1 MVKFPEQN
9 ARVLP
14 EFPET
19 SLQQRWR
26 AKQTEALTSRR
37 TWKSTQMA
45 VTSICIPFKTYLARE
60 FGEDYIA
67 SMMEEFKTTELGN
80 SSSMNTAVNVILGPT
95 TPEKPEA
102 LPETTDA
109 FSPSQADRDAY
120 SFAMSQYVAN
130 VEVAK
135 SYVGMKRPDAETAN
149 RIATLVIKLMQYS
162 QSAESAESEAQL
174 LAVESLV
181 KGEVPSAALLRTVSQ
196 TNKGYDYK
204 SEKPFVDSSGKET
217 RFYNAP
223 LNFSTYGI
231 NSDDPRQWDDK
242 KVLLDILTPLF
253 WQSEFAGSSDFLKY
267 WNLKN
272 YNREKYL
279 AWWVMDWAMTR
290 FGIINLNYA
299 SKPNDVIGAHYY
311 TAFPN
316 LNLLITDAGRRTVN
330 SGGQTQTSVK
340 AEQYQQGWFAS
351 EGNGFRDVG
360 KMVLFYAKAYGK
372 TADPL
377 TFWSTHAKYRI
388 ISRSMGSY
396 GSYGELTQVDPS
408 VGAPS
413 GNTVVVS
420 VFKPQMPSGSI
431 IVSLRQYFPYVMD
444 VETGN
449 NPKIDQYIQQTITD
463 RQIQQAG
470 AEFQQQPA
478 SSQAG
483 YRFVAITRTL
493 LSYPGD
499 VLYPMAQGEQVSY
512 SQDDPF
518 AYWFSP
524 ESNMSKVSTSGTR
537 RNLIANAYIK
547 KGWRG
552 MMRQGSEANHF
563 FMENSPYMTDVS
575 RPFSWTS
582 ATNGMNKD
590 HRQIIYGLPTPHPN
604 ARIIST
610 LQIVLV
616 PTYIDTAIREIY
628 ATLQQKKGEIL
639 ENRYKAGMPSSEW
652 LAYSNAM
659 IAITSG
665 HWASEGEWLRSGSNA
680 LRADH
685 EYNTM
690 FTTMGI
696 PVTNSFTIIDK
707 YSKDAPKKDGEWE
720 LTEVMNVL
728 NKHGLGN
735 LSGLKTVYEE
745 AINDTDDIAFII
757 KNFKQAFPGV
767 QELVMP
773 DVGEIEDLA
782 PFQRPFTA
790 NVTSIGRGLLAK
802 IPGLTGNQ
810 QATYIIRRVPISVKG
825 TSSKVY
831 RFGLKESALSELTLV
846 TNTPD
851 MEMSA
856 TSSTAPI
863 LAATALGAGILGTYA
878 LMRSIVRM

>member
-14 EFPET
+14 KFPET

-26 AKQTEALTSRR
+26 AKQTEALTARR

-60 FGEDYIA
+60 FGEDYLA
-67 SMMEEFKTTELGN
+67 SMMTEFETTQLGN
-80 SSSMNTAVNVILGPT
+80 PSSMNTAVNIILGPSM
-95 TPEKPEA
+95 PEKPEA
-102 LPETTDA
+102 LKE
-109 FSPSQADRDAY
+109 SPTVAEANAY
-120 SFAMSQYVAN
+120 SLAMSQYAAN
-130 VEVAK
+130 VELAK

-181 KGEVPSAALLRTVSQ
+181 KGEVPSAALLRTVTQ
-196 TNKGYDYK
+196 NNKGYDYT
-204 SEKPFVDSSGKET
+204 STAVYAE

-231 NSDDPRQWDDK
+231 NQDDPRQWDGDK
-242 KVLLDILTPLF
+242 VILDILTPLF
-253 WQSEFAGSSDFLKY
+253 WQSEAANSDRFVGN
-267 WNLKN
+267 WNSPN
-272 YNREKYL
+272 YNRKRWL
-279 AWWVMDWAMTR
+279 AHWVMEWAMTE
-290 FGIINLNYA
+290 FGIINLKYTNKSTDLVLRA
-299 SKPNDVIGAHYY
+299 QYY
-311 TAFPN
+311 TRFPN
-316 LNLLITDAGRRTVN
+316 LNVLITDAGG
-330 SGGQTQTSVK
+330 SLQTGVR
-340 AEQYQQGWFAS
+340 AEQYQAGWFAS
-351 EGNGFRDVG
+351 EGDGFRDIG
-360 KMVLFYAKAYGK
+360 KTVLFYAKAYGK

-388 ISRSMGSY
+388 VSRSMGGY
-396 GSYGELTQVDPS
+396 GTYGELTQVDPS

-413 GNTVVVS
+413 GNSVVVS
-420 VFKPQMPSGSI
+420 VFKPQTPTGSI

-449 NPKIDQYIQQTITD
+449 NPKIDQYIQKTITD

-470 AEFQQQPA
+470 SEFQQQPA

-483 YRFVAITRTL
+483 YRFVAVTRTL

-499 VLYPMAQGEQVSY
+499 VLYPMAQGEGLSY
-512 SQDDPF
+512 SQETPF
-518 AYWFSP
+518 PVWFSP
-524 ESNMSKVSTSGTR
+524 ESGWSNTVNAGKY
-537 RNLIANAYIK
+537 RNSMANAVIN
-547 KGWRG
+547 KGYAG
-552 MMRQGSEANHF
+552 VMHAGSSANYLV
-563 FMENSPYMTDVS
+563 MKDSPYMTEVS

-582 ATNGMNKD
+582 ATSGMNKD

-610 LQIVLV
+610 LQIILV

-639 ENRYKAGMPSSEW
+639 ENTRKAGMPSSEW

-659 IAITSG
+659 VAITSG

-685 EYNTM
+685 DINTM
-690 FTTMGI
+690 FSTMGI
-696 PVTNSFTIIDK
+696 PVTNSYTIIDK
-707 YSKDAPKKDGEWE
+707 YSDHNPKMDGTWE
-720 LTEVMNVL
+720 LTEAMNVL
-728 NKHGLGN
+728 SKHGLGN

-745 AINDTDDIAFII
+745 AINDTDDIAFVI

-773 DVGEIEDLA
+773 DVGDIQDLA
-782 PFQRPFTA
+782 PFQRPFNA

-802 IPGLTGNQ
+802 IPGLAENQ

-825 TSSKVY
+825 TSGKTY
-831 RFGLKESALSELTLV
+831 RFGLKDSALSELTLV

-851 MEMSA
+851 MVMSNSA
-856 TSSTAPI
+856 STGPI

-878 LMRSIVRM
+878 LMRGIVSR

>member
-26 AKQTEALTSRR
+26 AKQTEALTARR

-45 VTSICIPFKTYLARE
+45 VTSICIPFKTYLSRE
-60 FGEDYIA
+60 FGEDYLS
-67 SMMEEFKTTELGN
+67 SMMTEFETTRLGVP
-80 SSSMNTAVNVILGPT
+80 SSMNTAVNMILGPS

-102 LPETTDA
+102 PATE
-109 FSPSQADRDAY
+109 SPSQGEMAAY
-120 SFAMSQYVAN
+120 NLAMSQYAAS

-135 SYVGMKRPDAETAN
+135 SYVGMNRPDAETAN

-162 QSAESAESEAQL
+162 QSATSAETEAQL

-181 KGEVPSAALLRTVSQ
+181 KGEVPSAALLRTVTQ
-196 TNKGYDYK
+196 TNRGYDYESTK
-204 SEKPFVDSSGKET
+204 VFAE

-231 NSDDPRQWDDK
+231 NSDNPSLWDGDK
-242 KVLLDILTPLF
+242 MLLDILTPLF
-253 WQSEFAGSSDFLKY
+253 WQSDFSKDTRFLRY
-267 WNLKN
+267 WDIKD
-272 YNREKYL
+272 YKREKYL
-279 AWWVMDWAMTR
+279 PYWVMEWAMGT
-290 FGIINLNYA
+290 FGILNLKYA
-299 SKPNDVIGAHYY
+299 SKPNQVIKEQYY
-311 TAFPN
+311 TQFPN
-316 LNLLITDAGRRTVN
+316 LNLLITDASSRTVN
-330 SGGQTQTSVK
+330 VSGQLQTSVK
-340 AEQYQQGWFAS
+340 AEQFQEGWFAS
-351 EGNGFRDVG
+351 EGSGFRNIG
-360 KMVLFYAKAYGK
+360 KMILFYAKAYGK

-396 GSYGELTQVDPS
+396 GTYGELTQVDAS

-413 GNTVVVS
+413 GNVVVVS
-420 VFKPQMPSGSI
+420 VFPPRTPSGSV

-449 NPKIDQYIQQTITD
+449 NPKIDQYIQKTITD

-470 AEFQQQPA
+470 ADFQKQPA

-483 YRFVAITRTL
+483 YRFLAITRTL

-499 VLYPMAQGEQVSY
+499 VLYPMIQGERVTY
-512 SQDDPF
+512 SSDNPF

-524 ESNMSKVSTSGTR
+524 ESPISKTQSSGVR
-537 RNLIANAYIK
+537 RNIIANTLIK
-547 KGWRG
+547 KGSAGR
-552 MMRQGSEANHF
+552 MRDGSTANYLS
-563 FMENSPYMTDVS
+563 MEGSPYMTDVS

-582 ATNGMNKD
+582 ATSGMNKD

-604 ARIIST
+604 ARTIST

-616 PTYIDTAIREIY
+616 PTYIDTAIREVY
-628 ATLQQKKGEIL
+628 AALQQKKGEIL
-639 ENRYKAGMPSSEW
+639 ENSWQKGMPSSEW

-659 IAITSG
+659 IALTSG
-665 HWASEGEWLRSGSNA
+665 HWASEGEWLRSGTNA

-685 EYNTM
+685 EINTM
-690 FTTMGI
+690 FSTMGI
-696 PVTNSFTIIDK
+696 PVTNSKTIISK
-707 YSKDAPKKDGEWE
+707 YSDQYPKMDGTWE
-720 LTEVMNVL
+720 LTEAMNVL
-728 NKHGLGN
+728 SKHGLGN

-745 AINDTDDIAFII
+745 AINDTDDIAFIV

-782 PFQRPFTA
+782 PFQRPFNA

-810 QATYIIRRVPISVKG
+810 QATYILRRVPISVKG
-825 TSSKVY
+825 TSGKTY
-831 RFGLKESALSELTLV
+831 RFGLKDSALSELSLV

-851 MEMSA
+851 MEMS
-856 TSSTAPI
+856 TSGSTGPI
-863 LAATALGAGILGTYA
+863 LAATALGASILGTYA
-878 LMRSIVRM
+878 LMRSIVGK

>member
-14 EFPET
+14 KFPET

-45 VTSICIPFKTYLARE
+45 VTSICIPFKTYLVRE
-60 FGEDYIA
+60 FGEDYIT
-67 SMMEEFKTTELGN
+67 SMMTEFETTQLGN
-80 SSSMNTAVNVILGPT
+80 SSSMNTAVNIILGPS

-102 LPETTDA
+102 LTAE
-109 FSPSQADRDAY
+109 SPSQGQMAAY
-120 SFAMSQYVAN
+120 NLAMSQYAAS

-135 SYVGMKRPDAETAN
+135 SYVGMKRPDSETAN
-149 RIATLVIKLMQYS
+149 RIVTLVIKLMQYS
-162 QSAESAESEAQL
+162 QSAASAEAEAQL

-196 TNKGYDYK
+196 NNKGYDYN
-204 SEKPFVDSSGKET
+204 STEAFAE

-231 NSDDPRQWDDK
+231 NSDNPIQWDHN

-253 WQSEFAGSSDFLKY
+253 WQSEVANSDLFLGNWNSS
-267 WNLKN
+267 N
-272 YNREKYL
+272 YNRKKFL
-279 AWWVMDWAMTR
+279 AYWVMEWAMTE
-290 FGIINLNYA
+290 FGIINLKYA
-299 SKPNDVIGAHYY
+299 SKPNGVIKEQYY
-311 TAFPN
+311 TQFPT
-316 LNLLITDAGRRTVN
+316 LNLLLTDVGKRTVTLS
-330 SGGQTQTSVK
+330 SGQRQTNVT
-340 AEQYQQGWFAS
+340 AEQYQEGWFAS
-351 EGNGFRDVG
+351 EGNGFRDIG

-388 ISRSMGSY
+388 VSRSMGGY
-396 GSYGELTQVDPS
+396 GTYGELTQVDAS

-413 GNTVVVS
+413 GNSVVVS
-420 VFKPQMPSGSI
+420 VFKPQTPSGSI

-449 NPKIDQYIQQTITD
+449 NPKIDQYIQKTITD

-470 AEFQQQPA
+470 SEFQQQPA

-483 YRFVAITRTL
+483 YRFVAVTRTL

-499 VLYPMAQGEQVSY
+499 VLYPMAQGESVVLDS
-512 SQDDPF
+512 PL
-518 AYWFSP
+518 AMWFSP
-524 ESNMSKVSTSGTR
+524 ESNYSKVSHAAGW
-537 RNLIANAYIK
+537 RNSIANATIK
-547 KGWRG
+547 RGYGG
-552 MMRQGSEANHF
+552 MMRSGSEAYYLD
-563 FMENSPYMTDVS
+563 MKGSPYATEVN

-582 ATNGMNKD
+582 ATSGMNKD

-616 PTYIDTAIREIY
+616 PTYIDTAIREVY

-639 ENRYKAGMPSSEW
+639 ENSRKAGMPSSEW

-659 IAITSG
+659 IALTSG

-690 FTTMGI
+690 FSTMGI
-696 PVTNSFTIIDK
+696 PVTNSYTIIDK
-707 YSKDAPKKDGEWE
+707 YSDKYPKMDGVWE
-720 LTEVMNVL
+720 LTEAMNVL
-728 NKHGLGN
+728 STHGLGN

-773 DVGEIEDLA
+773 DVSEIEDLA
-782 PFQRPFTA
+782 PFQRPFNA
-790 NVTSIGRGLLAK
+790 NVTSIGRGALAK
-802 IPGLTGNQ
+802 IPGLAENQ
-810 QATYIIRRVPISVKG
+810 QATYIVRRVPISVKG
-825 TSSKVY
+825 TSGKTY
-831 RFGLKESALSELTLV
+831 RFGLKDSALSELTLV

-851 MEMSA
+851 MVMSNSA
-856 TSSTAPI
+856 STGPI

-878 LMRSIVRM
+878 LMRSIVSR